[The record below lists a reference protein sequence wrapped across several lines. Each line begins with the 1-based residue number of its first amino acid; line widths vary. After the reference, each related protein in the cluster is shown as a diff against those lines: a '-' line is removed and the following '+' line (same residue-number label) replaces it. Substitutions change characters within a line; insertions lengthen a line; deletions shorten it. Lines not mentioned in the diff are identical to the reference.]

1 MCAAIGVDPL
11 SSSKG
16 FWAEVLGMGDFYYEL
31 SVRVVEYCMAYRDAT
46 GGLIALSTIAKDL
59 KAEPADIETALGKLR
74 SLGKGYQ
81 VIGKGSQ
88 AIVQAVPGNATWA
101 GARYDFAHWLKPWRG
116 KGQFGLTPRQR
127 KRFNTGSL
135 LYFLH
140 NFLVQKITIHSN

>member
-46 GGLIALSTIAKDL
+46 GGLIALSTIAKSL

-74 SLGKGYQ
+74 TLGKGYQ
-81 VIGKGSQ
+81 VIGKGST
-88 AIVQAVPGNATWA
+88 AIVQAVPGEFSDDAAKLVEYSSKHN
-101 GARYDFAHWLKPWRG
+101 GMVC
-116 KGQFGLTPRQR
+116 QSSGLR
-127 KRFNTGSL
+127 
-135 LYFLH
+135 
-140 NFLVQKITIHSN
+140 V

>member
-46 GGLIALSTIAKDL
+46 GGLIALSTIAKSL

-74 SLGKGYQ
+74 TLGKGYQ
-81 VIGKGSQ
+81 VIGKGSS
-88 AIVQAVPGNATWA
+88 AIVQAVPGEFSDDAA
-101 GARYDFAHWLKPWRG
+101 KLVEYSSK
-116 KGQFGLTPRQR
+116 
-127 KRFNTGSL
+127 
-135 LYFLH
+135 H
-140 NFLVQKITIHSN
+140 NGMVCQSSGI